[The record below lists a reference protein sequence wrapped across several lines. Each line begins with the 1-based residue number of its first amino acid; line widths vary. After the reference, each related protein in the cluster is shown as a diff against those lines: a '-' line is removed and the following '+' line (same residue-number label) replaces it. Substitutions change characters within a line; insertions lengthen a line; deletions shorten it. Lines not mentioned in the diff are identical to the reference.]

1 MLRAIVHYEILYNL
15 VLAHE
20 KRQLSEIY
28 LRHLIF
34 LCNFRNL
41 LEQLLLLGG
50 LRFRHRLHALLKLT

>member
-1 MLRAIVHYEILYNL
+1 MLRAIVHYEILNNL

-20 KRQLSEIY
+20 KRQLSDIHWC
-28 LRHLIF
+28 HLIF

-50 LRFRHRLHALLKLT
+50 LSLRHRFHALLKLT